1 MNNEYIIQMKDITKV
16 YPNGIVANQ
25 GVNFNVR
32 KGEIHALMGENGAGK
47 STLMKML
54 FGLEQPTSGEI
65 YVNGEKVNLTSPNVA
80 ISKGI
85 GMVHQHFMLVPSLT
99 VAENMV
105 LGMIPTKKGIID
117 YKEAVRITEE
127 YSKKF
132 NLRVDANEKVVDIP
146 VGMKQKVEIL
156 KALVR
161 GAKILILDEPT
172 AVLTTQETRELFKEL
187 KNLKNQGYT
196 IIFISHKL
204 DEIIEITDRMSIL
217 RGGRFMGVHETKD
230 TDPQEISR
238 LMVGR
243 DVVLTVEK
251 EKAQPQESVLKVRDL
266 NFVNDWGKQMLKN
279 VSFNVRKGEILGIAG
294 VEGNGQK
301 ELVDMLFG
309 FNQPNSGTIEVNGES
324 IVGNNQ
330 REIRK
335 KHVSLVPED
344 RMVYGIASSA
354 SIAENLIADRCS
366 EPKFNKG
373 ILFNMDEIHKEA
385 DELIEAYDVLC
396 KSRNQ
401 HVGNLSG
408 GNIQKVVVAREFS
421 NDPELIIADQ
431 PTRGIDVGA
440 TEFIRKK
447 LVDLSRSGIG
457 VLLISADLNEVMELS
472 DSLMIMYGGEVV
484 AYFED
489 TKELD
494 DELMGQY
501 MLGIK
506 KQTEEEIKEVCH
518 E

>member
-1 MNNEYIIQMKDITKV
+1 M
-16 YPNGIVANQ
+16 
-25 GVNFNVR
+25 
-32 KGEIHALMGENGAGK
+32 
-47 STLMKML
+47 
-54 FGLEQPTSGEI
+54 
-65 YVNGEKVNLTSPNVA
+65 
-80 ISKGI
+80 
-85 GMVHQHFMLVPSLT
+85 
-99 VAENMV
+99 
-105 LGMIPTKKGIID
+105 
-117 YKEAVRITEE
+117 
-127 YSKKF
+127 
-132 NLRVDANEKVVDIP
+132 
-146 VGMKQKVEIL
+146 
-156 KALVR
+156 
-161 GAKILILDEPT
+161 
-172 AVLTTQETRELFKEL
+172 
-187 KNLKNQGYT
+187 
-196 IIFISHKL
+196 
-204 DEIIEITDRMSIL
+204 DR
-217 RGGRFMGVHETKD
+217 
-230 TDPQEISR
+230 
-238 LMVGR
+238 
-243 DVVLTVEK
+243 
-251 EKAQPQESVLKVRDL
+251 ESVLKVRDL